1 MPLNALDLQRL
12 QDALALAEGSFGLSE
27 PNPRV
32 GCVIGWPDGRVLVKG
47 NTQAPGQAHAEAAAL
62 AQARAQGIDLRGA
75 TAWVSLEPCSHHGRT
90 PPCCDALVDAGV
102 ARVVAALGDP
112 FDQVNGRGF
121 ARLRAAGVEVAVA
134 DAESAEEAALAQA
147 ARDINLGFFSRV
159 QRHRPWVRL
168 KLATSLDGYTAL
180 PDGRSQWI
188 TGEPARADGQRWR
201 ARASAVLS
209 GIGTVLADDPQLN
222 VRAVPTMRQPRRIVL
237 DSRLRLPDG
246 AQLLQKPQG
255 LTMVC
260 AESALEEPQVGARAQ
275 TLREVGVEVLPL
287 RAAPA
292 GGVDL
297 PALLGALHA
306 QQVNELHVEAG
317 ARLSGALVA
326 AGLVD
331 ELLWY
336 QAPRLLG
343 QGRPSLEMPAPA
355 HLADAAGWHVVHMT
369 ALGDDLRLRLRSH
382 PAHAW
387 AIRAD

>member
-12 QDALALAEGSFGLSE
+12 QDALALAESSFGLSE

-32 GCVIGWPDGRVLVKG
+32 GCVIGWPDGRVLARG
-47 NTQAPGQAHAEAAAL
+47 STQAPGQAHAEAAAL
-62 AQARAQGIDLRGA
+62 AQARAHGLDLRGA
-75 TAWVSLEPCSHHGRT
+75 TAWVTLEPCAHQGRT

-102 ARVVAALGDP
+102 ARVVAAVGDP
-112 FDQVNGRGF
+112 FEQVDGRGF

-134 DAESAEEAALAQA
+134 DARNAKEGALAQA
-147 ARDINLGFFSRV
+147 AREINLGFFSRV
-159 QRHRPWVRL
+159 QRRRPWVRL
-168 KLATSLDGYTAL
+168 KLATSLDGFTAL
-180 PDGRSQWI
+180 PDGQSQWI
-188 TGEPARADGQRWR
+188 TGEPARSDGQRWR

-222 VRAVPTMRQPRRIVL
+222 VRTVPTLRQPRRIVL
-237 DSRLRLPDG
+237 DSRLRLPG
-246 AQLLQKPQG
+246 SAQLLKQPQG

-260 AESALEEPQVGARAQ
+260 AGSALEEADVGARARA
-275 TLREVGVEVLPL
+275 LREVGVEVWPL
-287 RAAPA
+287 SSAPA
-292 GGVDL
+292 GGIDL
-297 PALLGALHA
+297 PALLATLYQ

-317 ARLSGALVA
+317 ARLSGAFVA

-343 QGRPSLEMPAPA
+343 RGRPSLQMPPPA
-355 HLADAAGWHVVHMT
+355 RLADASGWHVVHTT
-369 ALGDDLRLRLRSH
+369 ALGDDLRLRLRSA

-387 AIRAD
+387 ASQAD